1 MKIVISSY
9 AYAPSVGGIESVT
22 EILAREWIRLGHEV
36 RIITRTPDAEGY
48 GHSIPVIRN
57 PTPIELFRNASWC
70 DIYFQNNISIG
81 TLWAGLLCGKPV
93 IITHQTWIS
102 QGIAGMVKR
111 LFLRMA
117 RSRVAIS
124 SAIAAKLQTDQI
136 IPNPYRDEV
145 FKSEGDEKRER
156 EILFVGRLVPDKGCD
171 LLLDALCILA
181 EQKLHPLLSIVG
193 SGSEE
198 PSLRKRVQELGLDS
212 QVLFLGGR
220 LGNDLASEYR
230 RHRILVI
237 PSRWEEPFGIVAL
250 EGIACGCRIVAADTG
265 GLPEAVGPCG
275 KLFRSGDAGS
285 LSAAL
290 QLEFLRAEASGSD
303 ARMHLQRHRP
313 EVVALEYL
321 SLFAHLLESH
331 PKLDPIQ

>member
-1 MKIVISSY
+1 MKIVISSH

-22 EILAREWIRLGHEV
+22 EMLAREWIRLGHEV
-36 RIITRTPDAEGY
+36 KIITRTLDAEGH
-48 GHSIPVIRN
+48 GDTISVIRN
-57 PTPIELFRNASWC
+57 PTPLELFRNASWC
-70 DIYFQNNISIG
+70 DIYFQNNVSIG
-81 TLWAGLLCGKPV
+81 TLWVGLLCGKPV
-93 IITHQTWIS
+93 VITHQTWIS
-102 QGIAGMVKR
+102 QGIVGMVKR
-111 LFLRMA
+111 LFIRMA
-117 RSRVAIS
+117 RTRVAIS
-124 SAIAAKLQTDQI
+124 RAVGAKLQTDQV

-145 FKSEGDEKRER
+145 FKSEGGEKRDR

-181 EQKLHPLLSIVG
+181 EQKIHPLLSIVG

-198 PSLRKRVQELGLDS
+198 ALLRKRVQELGLES

-250 EGIACGCRIVAADTG
+250 EGIACGCRIIAADSG

-275 KLFRSGDAGS
+275 MLFRSGDPGS
-285 LSAAL
+285 LAKAL
-290 QLEFLRAEASGSD
+290 QMEFHRDDRWGDD
-303 ARMHLQRHRP
+303 ARMHLQCHRP
-313 EVVALEYL
+313 GVVALEYL
-321 SLFAHLLESH
+321 SLFDRLLKSH
-331 PKLDPIQ
+331 PKLEPIQ